1 VRKNSTHDFSLSV
14 STSIEARPPRE
25 APAGGPA
32 LDLRFAGALTFS
44 PEGVLFVGD
53 NHSGSIYAFE
63 VPAET
68 NGAPTT
74 PSSVR
79 NIDAKVAEILGVRAG
94 AVEINDL
101 AVHPVSRDIYI
112 SVTRIGS
119 FSSEPGIVRVSARGE
134 LGLVDLASLSF
145 QKQALTEFP
154 SDDTAFK
161 VRSSGPTP
169 PFPRDVAKGAVA
181 IRSLAIMDLEFYEGE
196 LFVAGVAYDNFR
208 SALRRISYP
217 FDGTQHVAA
226 VEMFH
231 IAHDQYESRAPIRAM
246 SVQEIDGKAQL
257 VAAYTC
263 SPVVLVPLAEIVDGA
278 KISARTIID
287 LGNGQPLDMI
297 AFERNGQPMLF
308 VTNNSRSPQVIPVEG
323 LHGAKVVTREDLPR
337 GGKFD
342 MHPLMPF
349 GPVGKTMMFEGV
361 PLHMALV
368 GDAHFASIT
377 RDAYSG
383 DLNLDVNPASFPNR
397 IHNLLSEA
405 DFPPIDSDSDS
416 PAAGG

>member
-1 VRKNSTHDFSLSV
+1 MRTNSTRDFSLSV
-14 STSIEARPPRE
+14 SISIGETQPPKV
-25 APAGGPA
+25 PADGPT
-32 LDLRFAGALTFS
+32 LDIRFAGALTFS
-44 PEGVLFVGD
+44 PQGVLFVGD

-63 VPAET
+63 VPAESNET
-68 NGAPTT
+68 QAT

-94 AVEINDL
+94 AIEINDL
-101 AVHPVSRDIYI
+101 AVHPISHDIYI
-112 SVTRIGS
+112 SATRIGS
-119 FSSEPGIVRVSARGE
+119 FSSEPVIVRVSARGE
-134 LGLVDLASLSF
+134 LSLVDLASLSF

-154 SDDTAFK
+154 SADTAFK

-231 IAHDQYESRAPIRAM
+231 FAHDRYESRAPIRAM
-246 SVQEIDGKAQL
+246 SVQEIDGEAQL

-287 LGNGQPLDMI
+287 LGNGQPLDMV
-297 AFERNGQPMLF
+297 AFQRNGQAMLF
-308 VTNNSRSPQVIPVEG
+308 VTNNSRSPQVIPVAG
-323 LHGAKVVTREDLPR
+323 LNGAKAVTHEDLPR

-361 PLHMALV
+361 PLHMALL

-377 RDAYSG
+377 RDAYAG
-383 DLNLDVNPASFPNR
+383 DLNLDVNPSSFPNR
-397 IHNLLSEA
+397 IHNLLSEM
-405 DFPPIDSDSDS
+405 DFPPDASDSDS
-416 PAAGG
+416 PRSGG